1 MIRQRSGFEP
11 LRGERDKTS
20 HRVVL
25 PSLRQR
31 GGAGGGV
38 RPSPSTPC
46 TLHSPLRHTP
56 AVRSTWTHGRLV
68 RSARPPR
75 APLVH
80 DFVRL
85 SGSCS
90 PRKLSLYVDSVCLS
104 RKASSALL
112 AVLASW
118 RFKSHLAPPLPD
130 SSVAANTRARGC
142 VGTRNCASAPLSH
155 GEGPEGEVC
164 FPQSLLRR
172 LQPRHEALPSGSR
185 PLQRLAFPAVT
196 ASPSPLARRGDGDE
210 GRFSGW
216 RLHPL

>member
-112 AVLASW
+112 ASW
-118 RFKSHLAPPLPD
+118 RFKSHPAPRLPRRGGAEHGGAVAGRPALGNTPAWARPWPNEAPFPRGKVPENPPAALIGLHLLCRY
-130 SSVAANTRARGC
+130 SV
-142 VGTRNCASAPLSH
+142 
-155 GEGPEGEVC
+155 
-164 FPQSLLRR
+164 RR
-172 LQPRHEALPSGSR
+172 LPACHAGRMIHEQGSYPR
-185 PLQRLAFPAVT
+185 
-196 ASPSPLARRGDGDE
+196 RRG
-210 GRFSGW
+210 
-216 RLHPL
+216 